1 MKTSE
6 KYTIEQYLD
15 GQIITLQVPHQR
27 APIVAIFADREDFI
41 RDAFVQAEN
50 GGNELY
56 ENSPEWGSEGV
67 FDWALGV
74 LNYDMQSAFYFTNIS
89 EIIDFLDKR
98 TPHVFARANA
108 ELLRIL
114 VTYGFIKEIESG
126 VSE

>member
-1 MKTSE
+1 MRILE
-6 KYTIEQYLD
+6 RYTIERYLE
-15 GQIITLQVPHQR
+15 GRIITLQVPHQR

-67 FDWALGV
+67 FDWAVEV

-114 VTYGFIKEIESG
+114 VTYGFIKEIEASA
-126 VSE
+126 